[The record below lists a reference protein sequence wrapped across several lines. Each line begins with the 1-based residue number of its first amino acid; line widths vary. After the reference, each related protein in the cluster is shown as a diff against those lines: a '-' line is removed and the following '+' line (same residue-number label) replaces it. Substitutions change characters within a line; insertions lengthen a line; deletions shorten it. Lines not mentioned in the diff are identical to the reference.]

1 MCIIQE
7 KLAMHMHKVQ
17 EKIGERERKKGREG
31 KRGELHVHVYRERR
45 V

>member
-7 KLAMHMHKVQ
+7 KLAMYMYKVQ

-31 KRGELHVHVYRERR
+31 NREELHVNRERR
-45 V
+45 A

>member
-1 MCIIQE
+1 
-7 KLAMHMHKVQ
+7 MHMYKVQ

-31 KRGELHVHVYRERR
+31 KRGKLHVYRERR